1 MTNTSDSILFE
12 QKRCYVFK
20 YRDLTNTFEVLVH
33 QREESFSLRERD
45 IGHQVNA
52 LSQKFEHLHLENSKL
67 RSENSDLL
75 LKSETAA
82 DDVLGKRDQMRQLQ
96 WKLDD
101 ERNSKQ
107 HDDDMKQRHIQQLS
121 LEIIVIKEK
130 AAQDV
135 AELSNVVDKV
145 V

>member
-1 MTNTSDSILFE
+1 M
-12 QKRCYVFK
+12 
-20 YRDLTNTFEVLVH
+20 LVH

-121 LEIIVIKEK
+121 LEIIVVKEK